1 MLMGHIV
8 QAANQCKASSARA
21 GVQDD
26 AKEIERLRAELA
38 VSDARVDSLTWV
50 LRIVRRK
57 VNWDPDSPTLR
68 LVEQSIAGAQAPG
81 HVERPQTGSKLRSI

>member
-1 MLMGHIV
+1 MLIGHVV
-8 QAANQCKASSARA
+8 QAATHHKASPTSA
-21 GVQDD
+21 GIEDY
-26 AKEIERLRAELA
+26 AKEIERLRAELV

-68 LVEQSIAGAQAPG
+68 LVEQSIAGQQATG
-81 HVERPQTGSKLRSI
+81 RVERPQSGSKLRSV

>member
-1 MLMGHIV
+1 MLIGHVV
-8 QAANQCKASSARA
+8 QAATHHKASPTSA
-21 GVQDD
+21 GIEDY

-68 LVEQSIAGAQAPG
+68 LVEQSIAGQQAAG
-81 HVERPQTGSKLRSI
+81 HVARPQSGSKLRSI